1 MAYEYGGDPVSAM
14 YGGQQAVA
22 QAQAQDQLRP
32 MQIQQARMQTEQ
44 MKVTLDQAKAI
55 LNIQQNMAH
64 RAATRNVNQAT
75 GGIAGPRNQIEQT
88 SNNMLEMADM
98 YMYTSPE
105 LAKQYVEMADKLIAN
120 QGLADERHLNTLIKD
135 YQTFGAQIPV
145 GANPAYVQDVAKT
158 FQNQRPDDAREL
170 YGGIISKIASGEL
183 PVTPDIVKMLHDGAM
198 TGLQQSQM
206 QLAEVHEKT
215 AMITAKAD
223 QARVGIEEQK
233 RKDLQ
238 AYRDTLAANKGG
250 SVPAL
255 DSKARKAV
263 ESRFT
268 TLGIDLDESD
278 PNTIQALG
286 DNANTIAARK
296 MGEARAAG
304 QTSPDTNKIM
314 DEAIQEAWSNSNG
327 KIRMQH
333 GFTDPYAGARK
344 RRAEER
350 AAAAKAAKAAATT
363 SGAGTPAA
371 TPPATGGEPAPPPGF
386 VIQ

>member
-22 QAQAQDQLRP
+22 QAQAQDVLRP

-64 RAATRNVNQAT
+64 KAATRNVNQAT
-75 GGIAGPRNQIEQT
+75 GGVAGPRNQIEQV
-88 SNNMLEMADM
+88 SNNMLEMADL

-105 LAKQYVEMADKLIAN
+105 MAKQYVEMADKLIAN

-145 GANPAYVQDVAKT
+145 GAQPEYVRQVAQT

-238 AYRDTLAANKGG
+238 EYRDLQLANKGAQA
-250 SVPAL
+250 PAL
-255 DSKARKAV
+255 DSKARKAI
-263 ESRFT
+263 ESKFFNK
-268 TLGIDLDESD
+268 GIDLDESD
-278 PNTIQALG
+278 PNAIQALG
-286 DNANTIAARK
+286 DTANTIVARK
-296 MGEARAAG
+296 IGEARAAG
-304 QTSPDTNKIM
+304 NNKPDIDKIT
-314 DEAIQEAWSNSNG
+314 DEAIEEARGMNTG
-327 KIRMQH
+327 KIRMRH
-333 GFTDPYAGARK
+333 GFTDPYAKKKPKG
-344 RRAEER
+344 
-350 AAAAKAAKAAATT
+350 TT
-363 SGAGTPAA
+363 AGAGTPAA
-371 TPPATGGEPAPPPGF
+371 EAAATPATPATPPPPPGYS
-386 VIQ
+386 VVPQ